1 MVCVRVIVHLRPVVT
16 HLRRLWCRYTRKA
29 CIDLKAP
36 ASNDLP
42 YTKTCNMSGKSLYN
56 PVGAFDRSVP
66 RAVLRCILLCTVRY
80 RYKTFHAPP
89 ALPIGGPLVDEVDA
103 EEMQYH
109 APEHKVR
116 ECPVIKP
123 RVSPYIVHHLN
134 GSKESMGE
142 YELRVSYLSSEVPR
156 NSFSFSGFVCIRKLA
171 VSTNCPTVAENPA
184 RKALK
189 GYNRTTNVS
198 TSTCPH
204 FLPPSLPPSSSL
216 PSGRWRW

>member
-1 MVCVRVIVHLRPVVT
+1 MIVHLRPVVT

-116 ECPVIKP
+116 ECPVIN
-123 RVSPYIVHHLN
+123 SH
-134 GSKESMGE
+134 ESAHIQFTISMAPK
-142 YELRVSYLSSEVPR
+142 SQWASM
-156 NSFSFSGFVCIRKLA
+156 NFVCL
-171 VSTNCPTVAENPA
+171 
-184 RKALK
+184 
-189 GYNRTTNVS
+189 
-198 TSTCPH
+198 TSHPKSPET
-204 FLPPSLPPSSSL
+204 PSHSPGSSASAN
-216 PSGRWRW
+216 